1 MVRSLTFVLA
11 MVGAA
16 AVLTAQ
22 TPSQNQQY
30 PSAPAQPAGQQPAG
44 QTTSSTS
51 KTADANVTWRG
62 CLKPGTTAGTWVLE
76 SAEMMPSAASSV
88 SSTSSTSANSSTA
101 GNAVGTSGATKRA
114 FNLTPKAGDNLTP
127 HTNHKIEVLGT
138 VTPASSMTSAS
149 GGAAADSSS
158 TTAAPRQTLV
168 IESFKMVSSTCP

>member
-44 QTTSSTS
+44 QTTSSTRN
-51 KTADANVTWRG
+51 TADANVTWRG
-62 CLKPGTTAGTWVLE
+62 CLKPGTTAGTWILE

-101 GNAVGTSGATKRA
+101 GNAVGTSGASVSKRA

-138 VTPASSMTSAS
+138 VTPASSMPS
-149 GGAAADSSS
+149 GRAAADSSS

-168 IESFKMVSSTCP
+168 VESFKMVSSTCP